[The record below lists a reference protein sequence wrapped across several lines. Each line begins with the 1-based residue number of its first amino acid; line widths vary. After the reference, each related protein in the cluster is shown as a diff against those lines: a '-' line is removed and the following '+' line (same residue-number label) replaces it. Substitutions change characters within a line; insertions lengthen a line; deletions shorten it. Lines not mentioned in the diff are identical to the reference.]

1 MNRFTA
7 PAAPNA
13 GFCRSARSRQG
24 FARCARRYAAL
35 TRPARFARKA
45 SIGAAGILERKE
57 TQPMLDRSLTPSITV
72 TIGRYTRLYFAF
84 ITTAPADLDS
94 PATITLHAGNL
105 SERLWLR
112 GGTAQLDTARSRTR
126 GAARPRGCD
135 GARLAAR
142 QIPRPSASAA
152 RRRIPC
158 SSASTRCSTGSGSA
172 SRHPDLNQV
181 AA

>member
-57 TQPMLDRSLTPSITV
+57 TQPMLDRSRHTQHHGDDRPPHAPVLRV
-72 TIGRYTRLYFAF
+72 HHDGAGGTRF
-84 ITTAPADLDS
+84 
-94 PATITLHAGNL
+94 AGNDHAARRHPAGTCPASRRTL
-105 SERLWLR
+105 SR
-112 GGTAQLDTARSRTR
+112 LDTTRSRY
-126 GAARPRGCD
+126 AARLVLVDAMELAWQRAKYRG
-135 GARLAAR
+135 
-142 QIPRPSASAA
+142 QQPSAA
-152 RRRIPC
+152 RGGSRARRPQ
-158 SSASTRCSTGSGSA
+158 
-172 SRHPDLNQV
+172 H
-181 AA
+181 AAALALAAACRPPV

>member
-24 FARCARRYAAL
+24 FARSARRYAAL

-72 TIGRYTRLYFAF
+72 TIGRRTRLYFAF
-84 ITTAPADLDS
+84 ITTAPATLDS
-94 PATITLHAGNL
+94 PATITLLRRQSVGTL
-105 SERLWLR
+105 RLR
-112 GGTAQLDTARSRTR
+112 GRTLSSTQPAP
-126 GAARPRGCD
+126 AAPRGSSSWMRLELAWQWAKYR
-135 GARLAAR
+135 GHQHLLLAA
-142 QIPRPSASAA
+142 
-152 RRRIPC
+152 IPC
-158 SSASTRCSTGSGSA
+158 SSASTRCSTA
-172 SRHPDLNQV
+172 L
-181 AA
+181 AAPPVIRI

>member
-105 SERLWLR
+105 RRCPASRPNR
-112 GGTAQLDTARSRTR
+112 SRSIPPAQTARR
-126 GAARPRGCD
+126 GSSSWMRLELAWQRAKYRGHQHLLLAGDPRARRPEHPAAL
-135 GARLAAR
+135 ALAAPPV
-142 QIPRPSASAA
+142 I
-152 RRRIPC
+152 RI
-158 SSASTRCSTGSGSA
+158 
-172 SRHPDLNQV
+172 
-181 AA
+181 